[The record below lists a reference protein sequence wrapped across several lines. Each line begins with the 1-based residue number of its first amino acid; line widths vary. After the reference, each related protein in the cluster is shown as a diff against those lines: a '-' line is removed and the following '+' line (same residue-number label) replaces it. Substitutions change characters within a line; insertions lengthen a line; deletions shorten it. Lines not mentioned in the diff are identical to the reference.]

1 LSKHFHPHG
10 KRKSQLS
17 GKHLYPHGKRKSQL
31 SGKYCQIM
39 QWKEQARAAES
50 EVQRLQS
57 HVAHLEHAARARE
70 VTLEQLKGRLSDK
83 VTKEERVAKRDVEAY
98 ARLKRAFLTNKG
110 DPSLWHYL
118 TPESLT

>member
-39 QWKEQARAAES
+39 QCKEQARAAES

-57 HVAHLEHAARARE
+57 QVAHLEHAARARE

-83 VTKEERVAKRDVEAY
+83 VTKEERVAKRDAEAY

-110 DPSLWHYL
+110 ESSL
-118 TPESLT
+118 SQ

>member
-1 LSKHFHPHG
+1 MARGTHSCQASTHNDKV
-10 KRKSQLS
+10 KSRPS
-17 GKHLYPHGKRKSQL
+17 GKHCH
-31 SGKYCQIM
+31 IM

-50 EVQRLQS
+50 EAQRLQS

-83 VTKEERVAKRDVEAY
+83 ITKEERVAKRDAETY

-110 DPSLWHYL
+110 ELSLWQ
-118 TPESLT
+118 